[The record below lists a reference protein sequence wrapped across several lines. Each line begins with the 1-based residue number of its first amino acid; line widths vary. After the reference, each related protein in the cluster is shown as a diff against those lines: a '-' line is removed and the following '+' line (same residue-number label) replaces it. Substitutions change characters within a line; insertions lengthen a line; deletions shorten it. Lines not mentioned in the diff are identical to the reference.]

1 MKNPK
6 SIKNPAIKTTK
17 SAKKAPQPIE
27 KAAPAPAEI
36 KTPQAEEEKKI
47 NVLLYCTSDLIL

>member
-27 KAAPAPAEI
+27 KAAPAPTEI
-36 KTPQAEEEKKI
+36 KTP
-47 NVLLYCTSDLIL
+47 